1 MEIQK
6 TRLETKISSLT
17 KSRTE
22 KKRDLALTK
31 RQLSELDGFST
42 KLERLKRQLKE
53 KDDELSK
60 LKSETNVDNLSQ
72 EITDKSSKVLNL
84 DKEVKNL
91 KIEKSVLESQR
102 EITSQLTM
110 KKKDL
115 NEKQQQMKKNLNKC
129 EDDLETIFL
138 GNTPEIDNLK
148 RLFNRKVDSVSTRKH
163 KLEQKLMTA
172 RTKMEHENLSVQ
184 VTIFR

>member
-1 MEIQK
+1 MGGKAALENQQDLISSLEIQK

-91 KIEKSVLESQR
+91 KIEKSVL
-102 EITSQLTM
+102 
-110 KKKDL
+110 
-115 NEKQQQMKKNLNKC
+115 
-129 EDDLETIFL
+129 
-138 GNTPEIDNLK
+138 
-148 RLFNRKVDSVSTRKH
+148 
-163 KLEQKLMTA
+163 
-172 RTKMEHENLSVQ
+172 
-184 VTIFR
+184 